1 MKPLNLKQWVIKH
14 PEQKDLIAVF
24 DEASRTVREQYVNG
38 NQKQNIVSLDI
49 SNGKNDNGIF
59 YLYLTSE
66 LKTPIIRIRTDFD
79 RPILAINNCIRI
91 NLEEVTNVAVETH
104 TINETNY
111 YWRNSHIKFTAYN
124 IDYMATLTIRKD
136 NRKTA

>member
-1 MKPLNLKQWVIKH
+1 MKPLNLEQWVTKH

-24 DEASRTVREQYVNG
+24 DEASRVVKEQYDNG
-38 NQKQNIVSLDI
+38 NQKQNIVSLYI

-59 YLYLTSE
+59 YLYLTSK
-66 LKTPIIRIRTDFD
+66 LKSPIINFITDYD
-79 RPILAINNCIRI
+79 RPIMRITNCADF
-91 NLEEVTNVAVETH
+91 NLDELTNVTVETH